1 MAYTLQQ
8 LSDLEDIRTVKHRY
22 YRGIDTADGALL
34 GTLFTEDVTVE
45 YRGGGYLV
53 RLEGRSAMLDFLM
66 NSFNADAVS
75 THMGHMPDITLIGDD
90 EAEGLWYLD
99 DVYISLLRNDI
110 TTGSAIYRDRYRRE
124 DGVWKIARTE
134 YDRITEVVRPLTPEM
149 KITVHHLAKVGRKR
163 EDTGDVSHLITWFDK
178 AA

>member
-22 YRGIDTADGALL
+22 YRGIDTADVALL

-53 RLEGRSAMLDFLM
+53 RLEGREPMLDFLL
-66 NSFNADAVS
+66 NSFHADSVA
-75 THMGHMPDITLIGDD
+75 THMGHMPDITLIDD
-90 EAEGLWYLD
+90 DSAKGIWYLD
-99 DVYISLLRNDI
+99 DVYISLERNDV
-110 TTGSAIYRDRYRRE
+110 TTGSAIYRDDYRRE

-134 YDRITEVVRPLTPEM
+134 YDRITEVVRPLTPDM
-149 KITVHHLAKVGRKR
+149 KITAHHLAKTGRKAHER
-163 EDTGDVSHLITWFDK
+163 GDISHLITWFDD